1 MARLFITP
9 RELNLISDITKEV
22 IKDVIGQKV
31 YYYKVR
37 RELSNVH
44 DVYQESQNK
53 VFDPPVELD
62 ALVEW
67 QPMEQRTNNFGSE
80 LYSSVTV
87 NIHQRDILD
96 KNVAVKEGDFFSYGS
111 TFYEIASIIPIS
123 KIFGQI
129 EHTTGLKIVG
139 KQARDGIIHKLPIG
153 PTLEVFTEPDA
164 VQNTFAQQRGFATNE
179 NGATNDVRALRQ
191 NGVLA
196 DPITG
201 PKEVVEDGISS
212 SFYGDE

>member
-1 MARLFITP
+1 MARLFITS

-31 YYYKVR
+31 FYYKVR

-53 VFDPPVELD
+53 VFDPPIELD

-96 KNVAVKEGDFFSYGS
+96 KNVVVKEGDFFSYGS
-111 TFYEIASIIPIS
+111 TFYEVTSVIPMS

-129 EHTTGLKIVG
+129 EHTTGLKLTG
-139 KQARDGIIHKLPIG
+139 KQAREGIINKFPLG
-153 PTLEVFTEPDA
+153 PTSEAFTEDDA
-164 VQNTFAQQRGFATNE
+164 VQDTFVQQRGFSVNAQGE
-179 NGATNDVRALRQ
+179 TNDVRDLRK
-191 NGVLA
+191 NGVLQ
-196 DPITG
+196 DPVTG
-201 PKEVVEDGISS
+201 PKEVLPDGVSS
-212 SFYGDE
+212 SFYGDK